1 MSFHLHFTVWMK
13 MHYLIWKKKDWLLF
27 PNGKTHHRFNI
38 CNIATLQQMQYS
50 CFHSNFV
57 TSSFELSMMV
67 MVVSILD
74 RQPTRQ
80 SSCKYSCQFFS
91 VLYWRS
97 LSSPLS
103 HLKFNWRVS
112 DRPSQVSQSWNW
124 KILYRVFCFWFW
136 FISITI
142 MENMHNITDYCVNTP
157 QPWTTHL

>member
-103 HLKFNWRVS
+103 HLKFK
-112 DRPSQVSQSWNW
+112 SQSDLV
-124 KILYRVFCFWFW
+124 KSVSPGTGTGKYFIPSILFLILIHKYKYHGEHAQYYWLLC
-136 FISITI
+136 
-142 MENMHNITDYCVNTP
+142 
-157 QPWTTHL
+157 